1 MNRKIQ
7 EIDLRG
13 FRCPIP
19 VLKISKLIKG
29 VNKNQI
35 LKVKVDDPKAEND
48 IEELAKNINIKIIK
62 KKKCRGEKPFF
73 LFSLKK
79 C

>member
-19 VLKISKLIKG
+19 VLKISKLIKE

-48 IEELAKNINIKIIK
+48 IEELAKNINIKIIEK
-62 KKKCRGEKPFF
+62 KNIEVRNHFF
-73 LFSLKK
+73 YFL
-79 C
+79 